1 MESYNIH
8 RAKTQ
13 FSKLIERVEN
23 GEEILIA
30 RDGYTVAR
38 LVAEKKPLRKPG
50 RLKGRIRI
58 RKGFDGGRPFSLT
71 SASTE
76 SWSMLPPKP

>member
-13 FSKLIERVEN
+13 FSKLVERAEG

-30 RDGYTVAR
+30 RDGLPVAR
-38 LVAEKKPLRKPG
+38 LVGEKKPVRKPG
-50 RLKGRIRI
+50 RLAGKIRI
-58 RKGFDGGRPFSLT
+58 RKGFDDPLPKELIAAFAGT
-71 SASTE
+71 SD
-76 SWSMLPPKP
+76 

>member
-8 RAKTQ
+8 RAKTH
-13 FSKLIERVEN
+13 FSRLVDRVEG

-30 RDGYTVAR
+30 RDGVAVAR

-50 RLKGRIRI
+50 RLKGRIVI
-58 RKGFDGGRPFSLT
+58 KKGFDDPLPRDVL
-71 SASTE
+71 SAFNGD
-76 SWSMLPPKP
+76 KP

>member
-13 FSKLIERVEN
+13 FSKLIERVEK

-38 LVAEKKPLRKPG
+38 LIAEKKPARKPG
-50 RLKGRIRI
+50 RLKGKIKI
-58 RKGFDGGRPFSLT
+58 KKGFYDP
-71 SASTE
+71 
-76 SWSMLPPKP
+76 LPADVLAA

>member
-13 FSKLIERVEN
+13 FSKLIDRVEN

-30 RDGYTVAR
+30 RDGHAVAR

-50 RLKGRIRI
+50 RLKGKIRI
-58 RKGFDGGRPFSLT
+58 KKGFDDPLPARVL
-71 SASTE
+71 SAFNGE
-76 SWSMLPPKP
+76 ID

>member
-30 RDGYTVAR
+30 RDGLAVAR

-50 RLKGRIRI
+50 RLKGKIRI
-58 RKGFDGGRPFSLT
+58 RKGFYDPLPADVVSAFSG
-71 SASTE
+71 E
-76 SWSMLPPKP
+76 VD

>member
-30 RDGYTVAR
+30 RDGHTVAR
-38 LVAEKKPLRKPG
+38 LVAEKKAPRKPG

-58 RKGFDGGRPFSLT
+58 NKGFYEP
-71 SASTE
+71 
-76 SWSMLPPKP
+76 LPPDVISAFSGEKG

>member
-13 FSKLIERVEN
+13 FSKLIERVER

-30 RDGYTVAR
+30 RDGLPVAR
-38 LVAEKKPLRKPG
+38 LVAEKRPLRKPG
-50 RLKGRIRI
+50 RLAGKIRI
-58 RKGFDGGRPFSLT
+58 RKGFDDP
-71 SASTE
+71 
-76 SWSMLPPKP
+76 LPSDLLAAFTGEVD